1 MTQTDVPRYALTLF
15 VNGASDLSSRVITNA
30 RLLCE
35 LHLGGRYQ
43 LSVVDLRDEPGA
55 AADSRVLA
63 APTLVRN
70 RPLPVRRHVG
80 DMAHTARVLKALGL
94 PDAAAG

>member
-1 MTQTDVPRYALTLF
+1 L
-15 VNGASDLSSRVITNA
+15 VI
-30 RLLCE
+30 
-35 LHLGGRYQ
+35 
-43 LSVVDLRDEPGA
+43 
-55 AADSRVLA
+55 A

-80 DMAHTARVLKALGL
+80 EMAHTARVLKALGL